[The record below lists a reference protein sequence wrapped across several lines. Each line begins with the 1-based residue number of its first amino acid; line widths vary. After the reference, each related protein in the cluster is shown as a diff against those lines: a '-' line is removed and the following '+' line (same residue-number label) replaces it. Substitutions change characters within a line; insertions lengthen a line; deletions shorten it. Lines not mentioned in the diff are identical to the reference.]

1 MEVGLIIGGVL
12 VAGSIFEFIRS
23 RMRSNNNN
31 FTNNKFLVFY
41 DIYGNRNILRLDPNL
56 INRRN
61 SIDIINDNTKQYI
74 STTDLGICTISQ
86 ESINTGDEVRE
97 LNCGHYFKKEYI
109 DIWLSENNVCPI
121 CRKNFKLDAD

>member
-23 RMRSNNNN
+23 RTRSNNNN

-41 DIYGNRNILRLDPNL
+41 DNFGNRNILRLDPNL

-61 SIDIINDNTKQYI
+61 SIDIINDNTKQYVT
-74 STTDLGICTISQ
+74 TTDLGICTISQ
-86 ESINTGDEVRE
+86 ESINIGEEVRE